1 MDILGYERPDGQI
14 GIRNHLA
21 VICTVECARVVAAK
35 IASQFE
41 GTQLFGRRTGC
52 FWSGPMFDKLVA
64 LGKHPNVAAALVV
77 GLGCEYIEAPDVAAE
92 IAKSG
97 KRVKHLVITESGGT
111 LRSVEKGCRLI
122 VDMMQEVDLTPRVAM
137 EPADLVVAMDCAGS
151 DATSGLASN
160 PAVGAAADLLI
171 DDDATVYFFNVEK
184 ELIAVGDILAARAVS
199 EQVAEELRGVC
210 PRDGAPAVNLGNR
223 RGGITT
229 YREKAAGALSKGGT
243 TPIRGVIKTFCRPKE
258 PGLYLEVMVPGSN
271 EGECDPQCAMQ
282 MAACGA
288 HIVVETTGVGTITG
302 GVVAPVLKV
311 CANPQTLS
319 LLADDMD
326 VDASPIMTGEKTV
339 QQVGREVYEEILA
352 VASGKRTRT
361 EVLGH
366 FED

>member
-1 MDILGYERPDGQI
+1 MQILGYRRPGGQV
-14 GIRNHLA
+14 GVRNHVA
-21 VICTVECARVVAAK
+21 VIYTVECAKVVAAK

-52 FWSGPMFDKLVA
+52 YWSGPIYDKLVA
-64 LGKHPNVAAALVV
+64 LGKHPNVAGALVV

-97 KRVKHLVITESGGT
+97 KPVEHLVITRSGGT
-111 LRSVEKGCRLI
+111 VRSVEKGCHLI
-122 VDMMQEVDLTPRVAM
+122 ADMMQEADLAPRVAM
-137 EPADLVVAMDCAGS
+137 DPADLVVAMDCAGS

-171 DDDATVYFFNVEK
+171 HDGATVYFFNVES

-199 EQVAEELRGVC
+199 EQVAEELRAVC
-210 PRDGAPAVNLGNR
+210 PLDGAPAVNLGNS

-243 TPIRGVIKTFCRPKE
+243 APIKGVIDAFCRPDE

-271 EGECDPQCAMQ
+271 EGESDPQCAMQ

-288 HIVVETTGVGTITG
+288 HIVVETTGVGTVTG

-311 CANPQTLS
+311 CANPHTLS

-326 VDASPIMTGEKTV
+326 VDASPIMAGEETV
-339 QQVGREVYEEILA
+339 QQVGREIYDEILA
-352 VASGKRTRT
+352 VAAGKRTRT